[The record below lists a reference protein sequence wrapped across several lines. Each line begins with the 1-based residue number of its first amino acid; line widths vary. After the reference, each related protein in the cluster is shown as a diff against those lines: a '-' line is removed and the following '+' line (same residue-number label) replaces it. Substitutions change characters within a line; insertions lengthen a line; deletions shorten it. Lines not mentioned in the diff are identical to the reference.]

1 MLDSRAIIQELPLVS
16 IIIPVYNKSA
26 FVKESIDSAL
36 AQSYPYIELVLIN
49 DGSIDGSLEIL
60 QECKEKYPD
69 KINLIDSPNQGVSA
83 ATNLGIQGSKGDYI
97 QFLDADDLISPDKI
111 STQISLLKGK
121 EKTSLA
127 TCSYV
132 GFIDSI
138 QDFRE
143 VSYRAFQSFESGIE
157 LLLQFW
163 ERQEMLQPA
172 SYLTHRSLI
181 EKAGPWDESLIINQD
196 GEFFTRVLLH
206 AKQIIYDSNSIVY
219 YRTPG
224 PNNVSQ
230 QKSEKAFSSLLNS
243 FQLYEKYTLVNEDS
257 INVRKAL
264 KQVYQKFIYDC
275 FPKYPS
281 LISKAEELINN
292 LGISEETY
300 IGGAK
305 FQILSKCF
313 GFKNALRLKRFFE

>member
-1 MLDSRAIIQELPLVS
+1 MIDSFVKDDGLPLVS
-16 IIIPVYNKSA
+16 IIIPVYNKVD
-26 FVKESIDSAL
+26 FIRETLESVL
-36 AQSYPYIELVLIN
+36 EQSYSKTEIILVN
-49 DGSIDGSLEIL
+49 DGSTDESLKIL
-60 QECKEKYPD
+60 EEFKSKLFD
-69 KINLIDSPNQGVSA
+69 KVILIDSPNLGVSA
-83 ATNLGIQGSKGDYI
+83 ATNLGIEASNGDYI
-97 QFLDADDLISPDKI
+97 QFLDADDLISPNKI
-111 STQISLLKGK
+111 SNQICILNGNGNQNI
-121 EKTSLA
+121 A

-132 GFIDSI
+132 GFKESI
-138 QDFRE
+138 HNYSRIPYS
-143 VSYRAFQSFESGIE
+143 VFQSFESGLD
-157 LLLQFW
+157 LLRKIW

-172 SYLTHRSLI
+172 CFLTSRFLI

-257 INVRKAL
+257 ISVRKAL

-275 FPKYPS
+275 FPKYPG

-300 IGGAK
+300 IGGPK
-305 FQILSKCF
+305 FQMLSKCF
-313 GFKNALRLKRFFE
+313 GFKNALRLKRFLE